1 MGFNQVPP
9 SLLQILACEFDG
21 ACEGPHLKKKS
32 QQFKTQPNA
41 PSLKSRP
48 TFDLEE
54 WMLQYIPG
62 SSGPRPYGDGGRIWE
77 PPDCVFRPGDG
88 KTMFVVEL
96 PSGAISAGCQHAT
109 CPGSRSTGNH
119 WRDLRILVG
128 DAVTENSIATDWTG
142 EKDLPSAIPITRPLI
157 EHLICGPDLAKA
169 EFPVRE
175 TLISPWLTT
184 ASLSMVYAPTGV
196 GKSWFVME
204 EIRALTLGTPFLGWE
219 VNRPCR
225 ALYIDGELPGAVIRE
240 RFNFLYGG
248 PLPESLTI
256 LPSEY
261 LMKEGAPL
269 DLSSRPGQARIN
281 DLLEAMELRSLR
293 PDLIVVDNLSSLT
306 SADEND
312 NTAQTRLLQWLMH
325 LRHMQYAVQVV
336 HHTGKSGDQRGASRR
351 KDFMDAVVS
360 LTPTGSEGAGFKV
373 EFVKWRCKSKPKS
386 ATWALETG
394 EHGEA
399 IWSSSETA
407 LPQWKVALKLVST
420 KLPKD
425 VTALGKLMDIS
436 RQAAQKH
443 VEALRA
449 KGLLKA
455 NALEPTQDGIRLI
468 NDLANSE
475 EL

>member
-1 MGFNQVPP
+1 MVYEQVSL
-9 SLLQILACEFDG
+9 SLLRDLASGLEVADD
-21 ACEGPHLKKKS
+21 ETNLKKKS
-32 QQFKTQPNA
+32 KQGNILSIQPSMRA
-41 PSLKSRP
+41 HTSL
-48 TFDLEE
+48 DLEK
-54 WMLQYIPG
+54 WMLRHFPEAG
-62 SSGPRPYGDGGRIWE
+62 GPKPFGEGGRIWE
-77 PPDCVFRPGDG
+77 LPDCAFRPSDG
-88 KTMFVVEL
+88 RTMFVAQL
-96 PSGAISAGCQHAT
+96 ASGAISAGCQHAT
-109 CPGSRSTGNH
+109 CPGSLSTGNH
-119 WRDLRILVG
+119 WRNLRILVG
-128 DAVTENSIATDWTG
+128 DDSTEDSMVTEMTDADG
-142 EKDLPSAIPITRPLI
+142 RVSAIPTMRPLI

-169 EFPVRE
+169 LFPVRE

-196 GKSWFVME
+196 GKTWFVME
-204 EIRALTLGTPFLGWE
+204 EIRAVTMGTPFLGWQ

-248 PLPESLTI
+248 PQPETLTV

-269 DLSSRPGQARIN
+269 DLSTRSGQARIN

-325 LRHMQYAVQVV
+325 LRHLQYAVQVV

-360 LTPTGSEGAGFKV
+360 LTPTGTEGAGFKA
-373 EFVKWRCKSKPKS
+373 EFVKWRCQTKPKS

-399 IWSSSETA
+399 IWSSNKTSP
-407 LPQWKVALKLVST
+407 PQWQVALKVVST

-443 VEALRA
+443 VESMRA
-449 KGLLKA
+449 KGFLKA
-455 NALEPTQDGIRLI
+455 NALEPTPDGNRLI
-468 NDLANSE
+468 SDLAKSE